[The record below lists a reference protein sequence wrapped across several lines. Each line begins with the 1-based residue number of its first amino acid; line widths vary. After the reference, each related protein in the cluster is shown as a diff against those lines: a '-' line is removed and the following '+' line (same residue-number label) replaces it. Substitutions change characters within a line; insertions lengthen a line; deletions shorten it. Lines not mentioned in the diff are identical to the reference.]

1 MRPMNLRGQT
11 PAKKKSA
18 DAKERSE
25 VKRIENRA
33 EKRETLESSWR
44 PWKKPEGVGKS
55 LDLAAQMTQ

>member
-44 PWKKPEGVGKS
+44 P
-55 LDLAAQMTQ
+55 

>member
-1 MRPMNLRGQT
+1 MNAADEFARPNT
-11 PAKKKSA
+11 CKKKSA

-44 PWKKPEGVGKS
+44 P
-55 LDLAAQMTQ
+55 